1 MENIHIPHDY
11 RDKCIF
17 CLIASIDTISVI
29 ADRGLDSMLRY
40 QKECDAVASYASF
53 GATREVMDRAEV
65 ILRSIRDA
73 GITGHP
79 NLIYGIG
86 SAALGQLDENWDLF
100 FTEQG
105 RVQGMLEGQAG
116 VEAARRLTWCMDG
129 VMCKMLSAGV
139 QHGAKR
145 LADESL
151 SDLHESYK
159 VVVSRHFF
167 EMLLCE
173 RRFESDKYED
183 EHYWTEVVRAATNG
197 VSASAGHVIPEVVRR
212 AARERGRDG

>member
-1 MENIHIPHDY
+1 M
-11 RDKCIF
+11 
-17 CLIASIDTISVI
+17 I
-29 ADRGLDSMLRY
+29 ADRGLDSILRY
-40 QKECDAVASYASF
+40 QQECDAVANYASF
-53 GATREVMDRAEV
+53 GATREVLDRAEV
-65 ILRSIRDA
+65 ILVSIKDA
-73 GITGHP
+73 GIAADP

-86 SAALGQLDENWDLF
+86 SAALRQLNENWDLF
-100 FTEQG
+100 FIEQA
-105 RVQGMLEGQAG
+105 RVRGVIEGQAG
-116 VEAARRLTWCMDG
+116 VEAARRLIWYMDG
-129 VMCKMLSAGV
+129 VMCKILSAGV

-159 VVVSRHFF
+159 VVMSRHFF

-183 EHYWTEVVRAATNG
+183 EHCWTEVVRAAANG
-197 VSASAGHVIPEVVRR
+197 VSASVGHVIPEVVRR